1 METLLNDPDLRRR
14 MGVASRERAI
24 TEFSYEMLAERL
36 GNVFG
41 VWS

>member
-1 METLLNDPDLRRR
+1 LNDPELRRR
-14 MGVASRERAI
+14 MGEASRQRAVQ
-24 TEFSYEMLAERL
+24 EFSYEMLAERL